1 VRTWVKVTL
10 TGVALLAAGFLV
22 LSGVGAYFALRHLDT
37 RTATESEALRE
48 VDAVRARFGTRPPLV
63 EVAAGGRLTD
73 ARVNRLQGTDARPVE
88 TIHILTW
95 TSDDG
100 ELVRAEVPLWLM
112 RFSSVNILSQLGM
125 APERLRL
132 TVQDIER
139 YGPGIVV
146 DYGRP
151 GTDRV
156 LVWVD

>member
-1 VRTWVKVTL
+1 MRTWVKVTL
-10 TGVALLAAGFLV
+10 TGVGLLAAGFLV
-22 LSGVGAYFALRHLDT
+22 LSATGAYFALRHLDT
-37 RTATESEALRE
+37 RTATEAEALRE
-48 VDAVRARFGTRPPLV
+48 VDAIRARFGTRPPLV
-63 EVAAGGRLTD
+63 EVAGGGLAD
-73 ARVNRLQGTDARPVE
+73 ARVNRPQGTEARPVE
-88 TIHILTW
+88 TIHFVSW
-95 TSDDG
+95 KSADG

-139 YGPGIVV
+139 YGPGILV

>member
-1 VRTWVKVTL
+1 MRRWVKVTL
-10 TGVALLAAGFLV
+10 TGVALLAAGFLA
-22 LSGVGAYFALRHLDT
+22 LSAIGAYFALRHLDT
-37 RTATESEALRE
+37 RTATEAEAVRE
-48 VDAVRARFGTRPPLV
+48 VDTIRARFGARPPLV
-63 EVAAGGRLTD
+63 EVGGGSLAD
-73 ARVNRLQGTDARPVE
+73 ARINRLQGSEAKPVE
-88 TIHILTW
+88 TIHFVSW
-95 TSDDG
+95 KAEDG